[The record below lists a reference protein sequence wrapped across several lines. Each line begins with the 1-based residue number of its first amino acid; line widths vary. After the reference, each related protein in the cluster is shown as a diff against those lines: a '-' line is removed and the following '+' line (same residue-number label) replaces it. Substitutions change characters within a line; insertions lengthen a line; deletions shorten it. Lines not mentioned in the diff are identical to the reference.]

1 MLFDTHCHLDV
12 PQFDSDRDQ
21 VIAQARDAGVSRIL
35 VPAIHA
41 AGWKGLLHLCYQE
54 PGLFPALGLH
64 PVFMAHHQIRDL
76 LELEHMIASVHPVA
90 VGEIGLDFSLSNLDR
105 VQQQKLFE
113 QQLELANHA
122 KLPVVLHARKS
133 HDQVLVC
140 LRRNRIKGGI
150 VHAFSGSIQQAYQ
163 YLDLGFKLGFGG
175 MLTFERSSRLRTLA
189 KNLPLGALVLETDA
203 PDLTV
208 AAHQG
213 ERNSPSYLPDVLLAL
228 AQVRGQDPELL
239 AAETS
244 LNALAIIDIETWE
257 RARSR
262 PETPRLGE

>member
-1 MLFDTHCHLDV
+1 
-12 PQFDSDRDQ
+12 
-21 VIAQARDAGVSRIL
+21 
-35 VPAIHA
+35 
-41 AGWKGLLHLCYQE
+41 
-54 PGLFPALGLH
+54 
-64 PVFMAHHQIRDL
+64 
-76 LELEHMIASVHPVA
+76 
-90 VGEIGLDFSLSNLDR
+90 
-105 VQQQKLFE
+105 
-113 QQLELANHA
+113 
-122 KLPVVLHARKS
+122 VLHARKS

-140 LRRNRIKGGI
+140 LRRNRVKGGI
-150 VHAFSGSIQQAYQ
+150 VHAFSGSIQQAHQ

-175 MLTFERSSRLRTLA
+175 MLTFERSSRLRALA
-189 KNLPLGALVLETDA
+189 KTLPLGALVLETDA

-244 LNALAIIDIETWE
+244 RNALAIIDIETWE

-262 PETPRLGE
+262 PETPRLG